1 MHSLTHSLT
10 HSLAPYRPK
19 LEVQEIRGRA
29 QGHTG
34 HQRPAGTWGVGR
46 VSTFQCNDCC
56 LLVGRIRWYPANS
69 MQQSVV
75 NSSFGWLVS
84 PGCQAH
90 CRERFAHDR
99 RGDAAEAFRTVIPL
113 LSTAVM
119 GGCRGCFVEFLLPNL
134 AMLGFILRH
143 CTPTGR
149 HVTREDRTITARS
162 LAHVLTT
169 YCGCPTLSKFDVSVR
184 TRICKAVTYQQL
196 KPCHD
201 PHNRPY
207 VGAYALPKS

>member
-1 MHSLTHSLT
+1 MRLVITYTPNTHSLSTHSLTHSLVRPLMHSLTHSLT

-99 RGDAAEAFRTVIPL
+99 RGDAAEAFRTVLPSFEDVAGAS
-113 LSTAVM
+113 LSL
-119 GGCRGCFVEFLLPNL
+119 CFQ
-134 AMLGFILRH
+134 LGQYLDLF
-143 CTPTGR
+143 
-149 HVTREDRTITARS
+149 
-162 LAHVLTT
+162 
-169 YCGCPTLSKFDVSVR
+169 
-184 TRICKAVTYQQL
+184 
-196 KPCHD
+196 
-201 PHNRPY
+201 
-207 VGAYALPKS
+207 